1 MRKTLL
7 VLKNEII
14 VTVIRRSFAL
24 ITLGVPLISILGFL
38 ILSTLNRSAPDS
50 VAEFFSAV
58 SPPSQRSEGY
68 VDLPGLIQ
76 IIPASIPEG
85 ALVPFTDEAAAK
97 RALESGEISAYYV
110 IPEDYLES
118 GEVIYVRPDF
128 NPLSAFDQADPMQWA
143 LKVNLLGGNEDL
155 ASLVSRPLQVEE
167 ISQAPTPQRDQ
178 DNPLTFFLPYA
189 ATLAFY
195 IIILMS
201 ASYLLSSV
209 TKEKENRVLE
219 ILMASISPRQM
230 LIGKIIALGLVGL
243 LQTILWLG
251 TGYILLRLGGRTF
264 SLPQAFQLPLSF
276 LMWGLVFFILGYAV
290 YASLMASLGALVP
303 NLREASQATFVVIL
317 PLIIP
322 LMLIGVLI
330 EAPNGALAT
339 GLSLF
344 PLTSPVVM
352 MTRLATTQVP
362 LWQLLLSAG
371 LLVITVVLLVRTVA
385 GMFRAQVLLSGQPFS
400 LRRLRDVFLSGV

>member
-7 VLKNEII
+7 VLINEVI
-14 VTVIRRSFAL
+14 VTVTRRSFMF
-24 ITLGVPLISILGFL
+24 ITLGVPALSILSFL
-38 ILSTLNRSAPDS
+38 VLSALNRSTPDS

-58 SPPSQRSEGY
+58 SPPGQKSEGY
-68 VDLPGLIQ
+68 IDKLGLIRT
-76 IIPASIPEG
+76 IPASIPEG
-85 ALVPFTDEAAAK
+85 EFVSFADEAAAK
-97 RALESGEISAYYV
+97 RALQSGEISAYYV
-110 IPEDYLES
+110 LPEDYLES

-128 NPLSAFDQADPMQWA
+128 NPLSAFDEAGQMQWI
-143 LKVNLLGGNEDL
+143 LKVNLLGGNEGL
-155 ASLVSRPLQVEE
+155 ASLVNRPLQVEE
-167 ISQAPTPQRDQ
+167 ISQAQTPQRDQ

-189 ATLAFY
+189 TTLAFY

-219 ILMASISPRQM
+219 ILMLSISTRQM

-243 LQTILWLG
+243 LQTTLWLG
-251 TGYILLRLGGRTF
+251 TGYMLLRLGGRTF

-276 LMWGLVFFILGYAV
+276 LIWGLVFFILGYAV

-303 NLREASQATFVVIL
+303 NLREASQATFVIIL

-322 LMLIGVLI
+322 LMMIGVLI
-330 EAPNGALAT
+330 EAPNSALAT

-362 LWQLLLSAG
+362 LWQLFLAAG

-400 LRRLRDVFLSGV
+400 LRRIKDAILY

>member
-14 VTVIRRSFAL
+14 VTVTRRSFVL
-24 ITLGVPLISILGFL
+24 ITLGVPVLSILGFL

-50 VAEFFSAV
+50 VSEFFSAV
-58 SPPSQRSEGY
+58 SPPSQKSEGY
-68 VDLPGLIQ
+68 VDQPGLIQ
-76 IIPASIPEG
+76 IIPAS
-85 ALVPFTDEAAAK
+85 VPDGKLISFADEAAAQ

-110 IPEDYLES
+110 IPEGYVES
-118 GEVIYVRPDF
+118 GEVIYIRPDF
-128 NPLSAFDQADPMQWA
+128 NPLSAFDHAAQLQWI
-143 LKVNLLGGNEDL
+143 LKVNLLDGNEEL
-155 ASLVSRPLQVEE
+155 ASLVNRPLQVEE

-219 ILMASISPRQM
+219 ILMVSISPRQM

-243 LQTILWLG
+243 LQTVLWLG
-251 TGYILLRLGGRTF
+251 TGYTLLRLGGRTL

-276 LMWGLVFFILGYAV
+276 LIWGLLFFILGYAV

-303 NLREASQATFVVIL
+303 NLREASQVTFVVIL

-322 LMLIGVLI
+322 LMMIGILI

-352 MTRLATTQVP
+352 MTRLSTTQVP
-362 LWQLLLSAG
+362 LWQLFLSAG
-371 LLVITVVLLVRTVA
+371 LLVITVIVLVRTAA

-400 LRRLRDVFLSGV
+400 LRRVKDAILY

>member
-1 MRKTLL
+1 MIKTLL
-7 VLKNEII
+7 VLRNEII
-14 VTVIRRSFAL
+14 VTVTRRSFML
-24 ITLGVPLISILGFL
+24 ITLGVPVLSFLGFL
-38 ILSTLNRSAPDS
+38 ILSTLNRSTPDS
-50 VAEFFSAV
+50 VAGFFSAV
-58 SPPSQRSEGY
+58 SPPSQKSEGY
-68 VDLPGLIQ
+68 IDKHGLIKT
-76 IIPASIPEG
+76 IPASIAEG
-85 ALVPFTDEAAAK
+85 AFVSFVDESAAK
-97 RALESGEISAYYV
+97 RALESGEIGAYYV
-110 IPEDYLES
+110 IPVDYVES

-128 NPLSAFDQADPMQWA
+128 NPLSAFDQAGQMQWV

-155 ASLVSRPLQVEE
+155 ASLVDRPLQVEE

-195 IIILMS
+195 VIILMS

-219 ILMASISPRQM
+219 ILMVSISPRQI

-251 TGYILLRLGGRTF
+251 TGYILLRLGGRSF
-264 SLPQAFQLPLSF
+264 NLPQAFQLPLSF
-276 LMWGLVFFILGYAV
+276 LIWGLVFFILGYAV

-322 LMLIGVLI
+322 LMMIGVLI
-330 EAPNGALAT
+330 EAPDSRLAT

-371 LLVITVVLLVRTVA
+371 LLAITVVLLMRTVSS
-385 GMFRAQVLLSGQPFS
+385 MFRAQVLLSGQPFS
-400 LRRLRDVFLSGV
+400 LRRLKDAILS

>member
-14 VTVIRRSFAL
+14 VTVTRRSFAL
-24 ITLGVPLISILGFL
+24 ITFGVPLFSILGFL

-58 SPPSQRSEGY
+58 SPPSQKSEGY

-76 IIPASIPEG
+76 TIPASIPEG

-97 RALESGEISAYYV
+97 RALESGGISAYYV

-128 NPLSAFDQADPMQWA
+128 NPLSAFDQAGQMQWA

-352 MTRLATTQVP
+352 MTRLATTRVP